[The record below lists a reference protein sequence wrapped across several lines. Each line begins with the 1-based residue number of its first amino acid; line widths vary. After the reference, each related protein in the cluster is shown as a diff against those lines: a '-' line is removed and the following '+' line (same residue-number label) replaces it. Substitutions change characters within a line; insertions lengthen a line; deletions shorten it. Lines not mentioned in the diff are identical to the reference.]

1 MTLLTLL
8 VAVFLTVHGGM
19 AAQSVDSTY
28 AIAGTVVD
36 SVNGNPIPRAELL
49 LEIKN
54 DEIAVAADGSGR
66 FRFEN
71 LEPGKYRLYAGAP
84 GYVRQGLNQHGSFF
98 TGVVVGSGLD
108 SEHLTF
114 RLHPQAVIYGRVT
127 DENGEAVRDAT
138 VRLFSV
144 AKTSAERPSFQEQVQ
159 TNDLGDFR
167 VAHLLAGRYCVVVE
181 TRPWY
186 AQTAFSHLPDSVSGN
201 TGSRGV
207 AGLGFSH
214 IPGAKPDPALDVVY
228 PVTFYPGVTNE
239 RSASELHLSEGETEQ
254 ANIQIRAVPA
264 VHIRMANLPSDRANQ
279 PGIAAVQNV
288 FGSLPVGLAM
298 QYTEVSPGEIEIAGL
313 PPGDI
318 TFTLTPSGEPG
329 PGTRIIEANVT
340 GDGTVDASKPLP
352 SANVSGRVIL
362 PEGFV
367 ETGDAAVMLLREG
380 NSAAFTR
387 LMKDGTFSLGS
398 VPFGTYS
405 ILVRLS
411 GQPKFIR
418 NVSAS
423 GARAN
428 GRTLFIDG
436 TKDVQLTV
444 VMGQG
449 VAEISG
455 VAKQNGQPLDGVMVL
470 LVPESS
476 ADLDKDSRMDQ
487 SDSDGSFLLSNI
499 IPGKYQLLAI
509 QDGWGLEWR
518 NRAVL
523 KPYLAKAQSLQ
534 IAPNDAKKLL
544 VDVQSFIK

>member
-1 MTLLTLL
+1 
-8 VAVFLTVHGGM
+8 
-19 AAQSVDSTY
+19 
-28 AIAGTVVD
+28 
-36 SVNGNPIPRAELL
+36 N
-49 LEIKN
+49 
-54 DEIAVAADGSGR
+54 
-66 FRFEN
+66 
-71 LEPGKYRLYAGAP
+71 
-84 GYVRQGLNQHGSFF
+84 
-98 TGVVVGSGLD
+98 GLD

-144 AKTSAERPSFQEQVQ
+144 PKTSAERPSFQEQVQ

-186 AQTAFSHLPDSVSGN
+186 AQTAFSHLPDAASGN
-201 TGSRGV
+201 TGSTGV
-207 AGLGFSH
+207 AALGFSH
-214 IPGAKPDPALDVVY
+214 IPGAKPDLDVVY

-298 QYTEVSPGEIEIAGL
+298 QFTEVSPGEIEIAGL

-387 LMKDGTFSLGS
+387 LMKDGTFSLGA
-398 VPFGTYS
+398 VPFGAYS

-428 GRTLFIDG
+428 GRNLFIDG

-470 LVPESS
+470 LVPESG
-476 ADLDKDSRMDQ
+476 ADLDKDSRIDQ

-499 IPGKYQLLAI
+499 VPGKYQLLAI

-518 NRAVL
+518 NPAVL

-534 IAPNDAKKLL
+534 IAANDAKKLF
-544 VDVQSFIK
+544 VDVQPFIK

>member
-1 MTLLTLL
+1 VTSLTLL
-8 VAVFLTVHGGM
+8 VAIFLMVHSGI
-19 AAQSVDSTY
+19 AAQSVASTY

-36 SVNGNPIPRAELL
+36 AGNGNPIPHAELS

-54 DEIAVAADGSGR
+54 DEITVAADGSGR

-71 LEPGKYRLYAGAP
+71 LEPGKYRLYAGAT

-98 TGVVVGSGLD
+98 TGVVVGNGLD
-108 SEHLTF
+108 SEHLEF

-127 DENGEAVRDAT
+127 DENGEAVRNAT

-144 AKTSAERPSFQEQVQ
+144 PRTSAERPSFQAQAE

-167 VAHLLAGRYCVVVE
+167 FARLLAGRYCVVVE

-186 AQTAFSHLPDSVSGN
+186 AQTAFSYLLDAAPN
-201 TGSRGV
+201 NGSTGV
-207 AGLGFSH
+207 ARLSFSH
-214 IPGAKPDPALDVVY
+214 APGTKPDPALDVVY
-228 PVTFYPGVTNE
+228 PVTFYPGATNE
-239 RSASELHLSEGETEQ
+239 RSASALHLSEGETEQ

-264 VHIRMANLPSDRANQ
+264 VHVRMANLPSNPANQ
-279 PGIAAVQNV
+279 PSIAAFQNV

-298 QYTEVSPGEIEIAGL
+298 QYTQISPGEIEIAGL
-313 PPGDI
+313 PPGDL
-318 TFTLTPSGEPG
+318 TFTLNPNGEPG
-329 PGTRIIEANVT
+329 PGTRIIETNVT
-340 GDGTVDASKPLP
+340 LDGTVDASKPSP

-362 PEGFV
+362 PDGFV
-367 ETGDAAVMLLREG
+367 ETGDAAIMLLREG
-380 NSAAFTR
+380 NSTAFTR
-387 LMKDGTFSLGS
+387 LNKDGTFSLGS
-398 VPFGTYS
+398 VPFGAYS

-428 GRTLFIDG
+428 GRNLFIDG

-449 VAEISG
+449 VSEISG
-455 VAKQNGQPLDGVMVL
+455 VAKRNGQPMDGVMVL
-470 LVPESS
+470 LVPESGE
-476 ADLDKDSRMDQ
+476 DLDKDSRMDQ
-487 SDSDGSFLLSNI
+487 SDSDGSFLLGNI
-499 IPGKYQLLAI
+499 VPGKYQLLAI

-518 NRAVL
+518 NAAVL
-523 KPYLAKAQSLQ
+523 KPYLEKAQSLQ

-544 VDVQSFIK
+544 VEVQPFIK